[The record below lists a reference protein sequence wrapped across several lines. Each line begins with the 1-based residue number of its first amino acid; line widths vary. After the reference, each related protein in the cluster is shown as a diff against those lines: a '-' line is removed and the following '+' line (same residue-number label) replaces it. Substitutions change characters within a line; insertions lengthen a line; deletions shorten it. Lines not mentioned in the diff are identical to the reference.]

1 MRKLT
6 VIFFLALFA
15 IGFTSCTDTSDTDPV
30 TPEVQ
35 IEDPG
40 STEGEEEESEVTGTW
55 LTLGEKYH

>member
-40 STEGEEEESEVTGTW
+40 STEGEEEESEVTGT
-55 LTLGEKYH
+55 